1 MIGSLCASLICEWS
15 NQVTMEIGTKTGG
28 IQGSLCED
36 LELEA

>member
-1 MIGSLCASLICEWS
+1 MIGLFCASLIGQWS
-15 NQVTMEIGTKTGG
+15 IEMIKEFGTKTGN